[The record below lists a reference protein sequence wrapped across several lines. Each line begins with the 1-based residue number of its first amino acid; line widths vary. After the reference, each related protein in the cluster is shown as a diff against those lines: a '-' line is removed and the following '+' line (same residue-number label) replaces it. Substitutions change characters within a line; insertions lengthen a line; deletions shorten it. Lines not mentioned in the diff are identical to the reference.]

1 MDRKTTYIT
10 TSIHYPNA
18 LPHMGHALEVV
29 QADFLARYHRSFSLT
44 DVRFQTGV
52 DEHGL
57 KMYRAAG
64 AAGKDV
70 ETFTEEQQAHFVSLF
85 TELGVEADR
94 FIRTSEPAHREMAQ
108 ALWKACEAKG
118 DIYRKTYRA
127 WYDVKEEEFLASADE
142 VTDPSVFGVEER
154 FLELIEEENYFFAA
168 SKYTSQVR
176 ELLASDTYRIV
187 PENRKLEILNFLDAK
202 GMQDVSISRQK
213 SKLPWGIEVP
223 GDDTQVMYVWFDA
236 LTNYLT
242 GAATVVDGVI
252 TPDAFWP
259 ASLHCVGKDISRFHA
274 LLWPAML
281 MSAGIS
287 LPENLLTHGF
297 VLGEGGRKMS
307 KSLGNVVDPREM
319 LGLYGQSA
327 VRWYLLKEIPTL
339 GDGVFTQS
347 RIAEVY
353 ASDLANDYG
362 NLVSRVV
369 TMAKKYADGKV
380 PSAEH
385 LAAGNAEQAVVEEK
399 WRDYHAAVAKYE
411 INTALELAHSLVV
424 FANKRIEELKPWTM
438 AKEGDTERLHEFL
451 YELLELIRHV
461 TLMYL
466 PAIPE
471 TSSRV
476 LSLIYGNVDGGDQP
490 WVWGLLQA
498 GSSLPEETPILFP
511 RLQA

>member
-1 MDRKTTYIT
+1 
-10 TSIHYPNA
+10 
-18 LPHMGHALEVV
+18 MGHALEIV
-29 QADFLARYHRSFSLT
+29 QADFLARYHRLFT
-44 DVRFQTGV
+44 TTEVRFQTGV

-57 KMYRAAG
+57 KMYRAAD
-64 AAGKDV
+64 AAGKPV
-70 ETFTEEQQAHFVSLF
+70 AQFTEEQQEHFISLF
-85 TELGVEADR
+85 RNLGVEADR
-94 FIRTSEPAHREMAQ
+94 FIRTSEDAHKEMAQ
-108 ALWKACEAKG
+108 ALWRACEAKG

-127 WYDVKEEEFLASADE
+127 WYDVKEEEFLASADD
-142 VTDPSVFGVEER
+142 VTDPSVFGIEER

-168 SKYTSQVR
+168 SKYTTAVR
-176 ELLASDTYRIV
+176 ELLSSNTYQIV

-202 GMQDVSISRQK
+202 GMQDVSISRQV
-213 SKLPWGIEVP
+213 SKLPWGVPVP

-242 GAATVVDGVI
+242 GAASVVDGVI
-252 TPDAFWP
+252 VPDAFWP

-281 MSAGIS
+281 LSAGVAV
-287 LPENLLTHGF
+287 PERLLTHGF

-307 KSLGNVVDPREM
+307 KSLGNVVDPAVM
-319 LGLYGQSA
+319 LTEYGQSA

-339 GDGVFTQS
+339 GDGVFTES

-380 PSAEH
+380 PGAEH
-385 LAAGNAEQAVVEEK
+385 VAAGNVEQAVVEEK
-399 WRDYHAAVAKYE
+399 WRDYHAAVEKLE
-411 INTALELAHSLVV
+411 LNVALECAHSLVV
-424 FANKRIEELKPWTM
+424 FANKRIEELKPWAM
-438 AKEGDTERLHEFL
+438 AKEGNTEALHELL

-461 TLMYL
+461 TLMYQ

-471 TSSRV
+471 SASRV
-476 LSLIYGNVDGGDQP
+476 TELVYSSVDGGDQP
-490 WVWGLLQA
+490 WIWGLLKA
-498 GSSLPEETPILFP
+498 GEPLPEETPILFP
-511 RLQA
+511 RRAS